1 MRFLTLIAFF
11 TILSHYGFAQSGSL
25 LASYSESNLTGEGV
39 SAGAKVEA
47 VLEKLRAK
55 RTKSDHQFLRAVF
68 NITHRQLLKQYEQ
81 YASFDEIFESG
92 KYDCLTATTLYSAL
106 LKDLGY
112 QYTTIETDFHIF
124 ILVHSAEGDV
134 LFEST
139 DPLDGFVNQPDQ
151 IEARIASFK
160 ADSMSPLFREVSN
173 TELIGLLY
181 YNQSVK
187 AFNNREWSRSLELL
201 SKARSCYQS
210 SRISELETLLANVMT
225 EVAAL
230 DRQSTRSMLASKP

>member
-11 TILSHYGFAQSGSL
+11 TVLSHCGFAQYGSL
-25 LASYSESNLTGEGV
+25 LASYSESITAGEGV
-39 SAGAKVEA
+39 SVGAAVEA

-92 KYDCLTATTLYSAL
+92 KYDCLTATALYGAL
-106 LKDLGY
+106 LQDLGY

-124 ILVHSAEGDV
+124 ILVHSIEGDV

-160 ADSMSPLFREVSN
+160 ADALSPLFREVSN
-173 TELIGLLY
+173 AELIGLLY

-201 SKARSCYQS
+201 SAAQNYYQS
-210 SRISELETLLANVMT
+210 PRITELKTLLANVMT
-225 EVAAL
+225 EIAAL
-230 DRQSTRSMLASKP
+230 DQQSARSMLASKP